1 MRKLLAAGLA
11 VALSL
16 SLAPVASAQSS
27 FPALSSSSSTG
38 TNNVSKVQQ
47 VEDNFAKAL
56 QEQGH
61 TRHSQHDRAA
71 EKALQAAV
79 DGNVAFTMEPNAN
92 FPGAATGQ
100 TVSDGYFNFYIRFP
114 LEHIDTVLRNIDN
127 AQTVL
132 PGVALPFGIAV
143 DEAQSL
149 VYVAFVVPLSALF

>member
-47 VEDNFAKAL
+47 VEDNFVKAL

-61 TRHSQHDRAA
+61 TRHSQHDQAA
-71 EKALQAAV
+71 EKALQDAIN
-79 DGNVAFTMEPNAN
+79 GNVAFSVDPTSPLPN
-92 FPGAATGQ
+92 FGQ
-100 TVSDGYFNFYIRFP
+100 GQSFSEGYLNAYYRFQ
-114 LEHIDTVLRNIDN
+114 LEDIDQVLYNIDN
-127 AQTVL
+127 APTAL
-132 PGVALPFGIAV
+132 PGVALPFGVAV

-149 VYVAFVVPLSALF
+149 VYVAFVVPLRALY